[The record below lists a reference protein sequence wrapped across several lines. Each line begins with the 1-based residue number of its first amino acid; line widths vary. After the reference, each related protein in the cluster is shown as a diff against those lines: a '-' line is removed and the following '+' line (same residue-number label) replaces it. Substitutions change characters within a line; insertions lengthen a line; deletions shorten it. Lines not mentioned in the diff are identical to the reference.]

1 MTFAETVVL
10 LNVKMTLTST
20 NRLANVKMTLS
31 STVVLANVKMTFI
44 ANIFF
49 KCHSDIQS
57 FVFVLMYSMCR
68 KL

>member
-10 LNVKMTLTST
+10 L
-20 NRLANVKMTLS
+20 NVKMTLS

-44 ANIFF
+44 ANRFF

-68 KL
+68 KLQIAGVISVAVS